1 MAKRE
6 KKTVITGVTSEAAD
20 RAFAEFATA
29 DARIAKINADM
40 DVQFTNIRDKYA
52 GELAQLE
59 MDKSKA
65 FDTLQ
70 VYATEN
76 KDVLFPKKK
85 SVDTVHGTFGFR
97 TGNPKLKTL
106 KGFTWNAVASVLE
119 KLAPDYIRKTIE
131 ADKEKLLAD
140 RDIIGEEM
148 KDYGVAVVQEETFYV
163 ERKSEDSES

>member
-20 RAFAEFATA
+20 RAFAKFATA
-29 DARIAKINADM
+29 DAGIARINAEM
-40 DVQFTNIRDKYA
+40 DVQFTKIRDKYA
-52 GELAQLE
+52 GKLAE
-59 MDKSKA
+59 YEVEKSEA

-140 RDIIGEEM
+140 RDTIGEGM

-163 ERKSEDSES
+163 ERIREETEA

>member
-40 DVQFTNIRDKYA
+40 DVQFTKIRDKYA
-52 GELAQLE
+52 GELTQLE
-59 MDKSKA
+59 TDKSTA

-76 KDVLFPKKK
+76 RDVLFPKKK
-85 SVDTVHGTFGFR
+85 SVETVHGIFGFR
-97 TGNPKLKTL
+97 TGTPKLKPL
-106 KGFTWNAVASVLE
+106 KGFTWSAIANLLE

-131 ADKEKLLAD
+131 ANKEKLLDD
-140 RDIIGEEM
+140 RDTIGEDM
-148 KDYGVAVVQEETFYV
+148 KVYGVAVVQDETFYV
-163 ERKSEDSES
+163 ERKTEESES

>member
-40 DVQFTNIRDKYA
+40 DVQFTKIRDKYA

-59 MDKSKA
+59 ADKSKA

-70 VYATEN
+70 VYASEN

-119 KLAPDYIRKTIE
+119 KLAPDYVRKTIE

-140 RDIIGEEM
+140 RDIIGGDM

-163 ERKSEDSES
+163 ERKTEETE

>member
-40 DVQFTNIRDKYA
+40 DVQFTKIRDRYV

-59 MDKSKA
+59 ADKGKA

-119 KLAPDYIRKTIE
+119 KLAPDYVRKTIE

-140 RDIIGEEM
+140 RDTIGEGM
-148 KDYGVAVVQEETFYV
+148 RDYGVAVVQEETFYV

>member
-1 MAKRE
+1 MGKRE
-6 KKTVITGVTSEAAD
+6 KKTVISGVSSEAAD
-20 RAFAEFATA
+20 RAFADFATA

-40 DVQFTNIRDKYA
+40 DVQFTKIRDRYA
-52 GELAQLE
+52 GELTRLE
-59 MDKSKA
+59 VDKSTA

-97 TGNPKLKTL
+97 TGTPKLKTL

-119 KLAPDYIRKTIE
+119 KLAPDYVRKSIE
-131 ADKEKLLAD
+131 ADKEKLLAA
-140 RDIIGEEM
+140 RDTIGEGM
-148 KDYGVAVVQEETFYV
+148 RDYGVAVVQEETFYV
-163 ERKSEDSES
+163 ERKSEEATA